1 MHSIDLFDLEKE
13 TVFSTYATYWIRQ
26 AIVRYIEN
34 NSRTIRIPAN
44 LNQDLYLFQ
53 KIEENYYQRYE
64 RVPSDEYVIEQ
75 FNKMNLKDKFD
86 IQTYRKLKL
95 YSKELKSLDETLC
108 TEDFDS
114 DEELS
119 SRISIDEDISVED
132 EVLAN
137 TNKEFFLNILNGSI
151 NISLTLQEKI
161 VLNHV
166 FGFENNQA
174 KTLMETGKILGV
186 TKERVR
192 QIRIRALKKLADSE
206 IFKETYLE
214 YYNQEE
220 FDIPKKIN
228 KLMRR

>member
-1 MHSIDLFDLEKE
+1 MTGLMHSIDLFDLEKE

-151 NISLTLQEKI
+151 NISLTLQEKNCI
-161 VLNHV
+161 
-166 FGFENNQA
+166 
-174 KTLMETGKILGV
+174 KSCIW
-186 TKERVR
+186 
-192 QIRIRALKKLADSE
+192 I
-206 IFKETYLE
+206 
-214 YYNQEE
+214 
-220 FDIPKKIN
+220 
-228 KLMRR
+228 